1 MNLSLDAD
9 VGGTMGPDRRE
20 TTVEV
25 NYRTPTGTADA
36 SRSIVLVVD
45 CSGSMKRPEDKI
57 ERAREG
63 IIEVLDHLDADD
75 KVSIIGFSKRP
86 DTVLKL
92 TRWGDADQAQV
103 RENVTGTGGASYDG
117 ELNALGSTDIV
128 RALKAAKDEFEARG
142 SDTHAVREVVLLSD
156 GRDQRPMEEYKEIAQ
171 KLDDAGASITSGG
184 IGNYKEERLLTL
196 ANESGGSAY
205 DLKNS
210 DAIRK
215 FLEERV
221 IEAGKV
227 AAPDPEIVISTTSE
241 FYVDRDSSVYFETP
255 ETQEQAVRD
264 DESAAVIN
272 APRVVPDTTYRLS
285 FVLFGTPQPT
295 GDTYDAG
302 TIQIRDAQSTLAEA
316 PIRVTYE
323 DDPRSK
329 EAVNKRREKARQTRK
344 IVDEDA
350 DSAAVKQ
357 AIDDMEQ
364 KGWDDTAD
372 VLKERLDTSEEAGGK
387 VRITKEDT

>member
-1 MNLSLDAD
+1 
-9 VGGTMGPDRRE
+9 
-20 TTVEV
+20 
-25 NYRTPTGTADA
+25 
-36 SRSIVLVVD
+36 
-45 CSGSMKRPEDKI
+45 MKRPEDKI